1 MSSPGRYGLEPA
13 TSVPEPLRRLLIVPN
28 ERPMTRRR
36 GTSGNVSRAPG
47 TGATPRAGSGSELEA
62 APPEVL
68 DRLRQSRRAG
78 SGDEGRCEH
87 DTVDEDRSKQT
98 LDVLRNHVAAPV
110 QERPGAGRPLQRK
123 TPANRAADHDALL
136 LR

>member
-1 MSSPGRYGLEPA
+1 MLEDR
-13 TSVPEPLRRLLIVPN
+13 VILRAR
-28 ERPMTRRR
+28 
-36 GTSGNVSRAPG
+36 
-47 TGATPRAGSGSELEA
+47 SGSELEA

-136 LR
+136 LTGRPYQLDDPTVKNLVHVDVLPSAAQ